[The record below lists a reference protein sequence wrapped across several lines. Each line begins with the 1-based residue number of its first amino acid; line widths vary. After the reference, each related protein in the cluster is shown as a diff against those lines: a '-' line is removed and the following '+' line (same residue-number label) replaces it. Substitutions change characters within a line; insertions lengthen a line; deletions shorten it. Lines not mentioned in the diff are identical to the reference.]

1 MLKFLLTQTIFCFS
15 VDQKDIN
22 CIFEL
27 NLNKTQLLAIG
38 KSALVTSD
46 YLVESIKICVVIFK
60 TAQSHKAIKAN
71 IMMCVEN
78 IKQQINFFNTVP
90 CTNKGKV
97 LIANTIWF
105 PKIYFI
111 AKTFLPGRFC
121 LLWRK
126 DLCINFCMVMVG
138 ENALDKIQI
147 KVDLLFT
154 ISAPFVKQFFFRWVC
169 ACYSMKILITNE
181 GTFLVSFFLFG

>member
-1 MLKFLLTQTIFCFS
+1 M
-15 VDQKDIN
+15 
-22 CIFEL
+22 
-27 NLNKTQLLAIG
+27 
-38 KSALVTSD
+38 VTSD
-46 YLVESIKICVVIFK
+46 YLVENIKVCLVIFK
-60 TAQSHKAIKAN
+60 TAQSHKAIKEP

-78 IKQQINFFNTVP
+78 IKQQINFFKTVP

-126 DLCINFCMVMVG
+126 DLCINFCMVMVQRKYLG
-138 ENALDKIQI
+138 ENALNKIQT

-154 ISAPFVKQFFFRWVC
+154 ISAPFVKQFFFR
-169 ACYSMKILITNE
+169 
-181 GTFLVSFFLFG
+181 